1 MVTASGW
8 RKVPAE
14 RMHFA
19 GQAKP
24 GVANFAPMEQRRRH
38 RRSHRRRRITP
49 LRIAKVS
56 AVIVLSIF
64 VSVVMYYSGRYRI
77 LDLGTS
83 EPQE

>member
-1 MVTASGW
+1 MSCPT
-8 RKVPAE
+8 R
-14 RMHFA
+14 HFA

-24 GVANFAPMEQRRRH
+24 GVANFAPMEHRRRRR
-38 RRSHRRRRITP
+38 RRSHRRRLITL

-64 VSVVMYYSGRYRI
+64 VSAVMFYSGRYGI
-77 LDLGTS
+77 LDLGNS